1 VSEVRALG
9 SLILKGCP
17 PDVNLAPLEGLQR
30 LRILSLQG
38 AADDIDLA
46 PLAGLRDLNIWL
58 YEGQRVRG
66 SDRPHPST
74 TVSWATRSRA

>member
-1 VSEVRALG
+1 
-9 SLILKGCP
+9 
-17 PDVNLAPLEGLQR
+17 
-30 LRILSLQG
+30 LQG

-66 SDRPHPST
+66 SDRLHPST